1 MPTINEYSR
10 TLPEYNYL
18 PTNYDP
24 TLEIQVLQKSQKNYD
39 RILNTV
45 KGLQSQ
51 ALNVQMLNQEGRVRL
66 ENYNKELNEKLT
78 GDLGDLNKA
87 EVQNEIAGYFQN
99 IANDTQLIKASQLS
113 REYQSQIDTIE
124 SFKQSGRKDRGYN
137 SINET
142 VFKEWDGGLYDF
154 MQSGI
159 GRVTDPNFRVTKYTP
174 FKELDT
180 KLVNI
185 AKTLHA
191 DTQIT
196 EGASGV
202 DGYLLHKEIS
212 GVTPEKIRE
221 MLATQFDQED
231 LEQLDVMA
239 KYEVIQNRRLNSIP
253 EFYQK
258 YNQFADNEIKRT
270 QSQSDILTQQADYYQ
285 SLINNSKTP
294 ADKKAEYIAKV
305 NQLKTNSQLY
315 SNRASSLQQSKKG
328 LEDFEKM
335 SNEEL
340 LQYAKEIQ
348 WNNKI
353 NGLSDALSWKKEV
366 EIYKPDQVWMFNKKM
381 DVLKWQEQVRSSTK
395 LATSRIAREGKE
407 GKQPEFSGVGDPV
420 KNTQSFFETYKNLTD
435 LQQQMA
441 KVSNRIVTS
450 PSFDS
455 SKLLDSQFLK
465 DNKDNY
471 EVKMWDIFQNENPNS
486 IKGNKPQIEQFKLW
500 LKEVES
506 NPQGLAGG
514 YVEQQHRNEVVSD
527 YLDKQVMDINTKTRK
542 GLNQYDNFEYTMY
555 KQDGSILSKDD
566 YDKGIPAYISV
577 PNDNQKSSYRLVK
590 LDEALEE
597 IKRGKQK
604 TRDKLKNENLSLYGG
619 PTSGAGVLSVL
630 SNMIDPEGEGSEYT
644 GYLNSDKGLVQKLNQ
659 LVEQEDKVN
668 KQLETEMMNQLPEV
682 FQIGMVEAMNDEAKK
697 IYWNDVFSSA
707 KNANSDKEGQFGL
720 SFEDI
725 DVVRIGLGGDK
736 GQFRLKPGVAEK
748 LKGFKLPDASDPK
761 KLVDIV
767 PGITYGFRT
776 ERPFAAYDIL
786 YNEAAKTE
794 PIVSNYKGYTIRVA
808 KSQIN
813 NNTTIQVYSP
823 SGELIDKKTSD
834 DISDV
839 NAVIKAMRQYID
851 TIKK

>member
-154 MQSGI
+154 MQSGL

-202 DGYLLHKEIS
+202 DDYLLHKEIS

-366 EIYKPDQVWMFNKKM
+366 EIYKPSQLAMFYKKM
-381 DVLKWQEQVRSSTK
+381 NVQVWQEQVRSSTK
-395 LATSRIAREGKE
+395 LAIARMARE

-506 NPQGLAGG
+506 NPQGLAGN

-527 YLDKQVMDINTKTRK
+527 YLDKQVMDINSKTR
-542 GLNQYDNFEYTMY
+542 NAVSIYDTFEGYPIY
-555 KQDGSILSKDD
+555 KQDGSKLSREEYNQGVPGFLGVPIDSSKNSF
-566 YDKGIPAYISV
+566 KLIPMEDVMNEGSKYSKEYAEYLES
-577 PNDNQKSSYRLVK
+577 NQTL
-590 LDEALEE
+590 
-597 IKRGKQK
+597 
-604 TRDKLKNENLSLYGG
+604 
-619 PTSGAGVLSVL
+619 SGAPTGVRLKSEPKSFITNDRGLYERVLSA
-630 SNMIDPEGEGSEYT
+630 NKI
-644 GYLNSDKGLVQKLNQ
+644 K
-659 LVEQEDKVN
+659 EDYN